1 MVCPECGT
9 EIDDPRAFCPYC
21 GAPLREAPAD
31 HPLWE
36 ALFPCL
42 IALGMAAGTL
52 WWAWQA
58 ARGSLIWVLPE
69 KAWSAWSP
77 TVREKN

>member
-1 MVCPECGT
+1 MVCPESGT

-58 ARGSLIWVLPE
+58 ARG
-69 KAWSAWSP
+69 
-77 TVREKN
+77 

>member
-9 EIDDPRAFCPYC
+9 EIDDPQIR

-58 ARGSLIWVLPE
+58 ARG
-69 KAWSAWSP
+69 
-77 TVREKN
+77 